1 MKKLFSCLLI
11 ILLFFSLSSV
21 AAFGQSDSDDGFDIF
36 DFFSIPQDSVD
47 VYTDGE
53 NVSVMV
59 NSYSDVD
66 TDALENDIINFTFDV
81 MDNPDKGL
89 SDLKEGIV
97 SICSD
102 YGLENVELNYN
113 STLGEDSLPLYS
125 HTEGISM
132 LPTVQ
137 DGQCILINKTHDINV
152 GDLVTA
158 NSSEYGPICKRVADI
173 DGDSVY
179 LVSDNKKTYY
189 EYHDEYVTEYKGIT
203 TWVDISDI
211 DGVIVKLF

>member
-137 DGQCILINKTHDINV
+137 DGQCILINKTHDIHV

-189 EYHDEYVTEYKGIT
+189 EYHDDYVTEYKGMT

>member
-137 DGQCILINKTHDINV
+137 DGQCILINKTHDIHV

-189 EYHDEYVTEYKGIT
+189 EYHDDYVTEYKGIT

>member
-137 DGQCILINKTHDINV
+137 DGQCILINKTHDIHV

-189 EYHDEYVTEYKGIT
+189 NLTSLVQ
-203 TWVDISDI
+203 
-211 DGVIVKLF
+211 L

>member
-1 MKKLFSCLLI
+1 MKKLLSCLLI
-11 ILLFFSLSSV
+11 LLLFFSLSSV

-102 YGLENVELNYN
+102 YGLEDVELNYN

-137 DGQCILINKTHDINV
+137 DGQCILINKTHDIHV

-189 EYHDEYVTEYKGIT
+189 EYHDDYVTEYKGIT

>member
-1 MKKLFSCLLI
+1 MKKLLSCLLI
-11 ILLFFSLSSV
+11 LLLFFSLSSV

-47 VYTDGE
+47 VFTDGE

-89 SDLKEGIV
+89 YDLKEGIV

-102 YGLENVELNYN
+102 YGLEDVELNYN

-137 DGQCILINKTHDINV
+137 DGQCILINKTHDIHV

-189 EYHDEYVTEYKGIT
+189 EYHDDYVTEYKGIT